1 MVKYLL
7 SLETPAA
14 VAASTTTTTTSKKMK
29 TSGSGSNT
37 NYHRSHNS
45 NINTSRNRMS
55 TRRPIT
61 STTTTKPP
69 AITLD
74 ISNTIISN
82 TSATTTAP
90 ALQLNN
96 VDETTHTDVSD
107 PHWDGYTVR
116 KFDFIILLRLQMN

>member
-1 MVKYLL
+1 M
-7 SLETPAA
+7 STRRQIT
-14 VAASTTTTTTSKKMK
+14 STTTTTTA
-29 TSGSGSNT
+29 
-37 NYHRSHNS
+37 
-45 NINTSRNRMS
+45 
-55 TRRPIT
+55 
-61 STTTTKPP
+61 TKPP

-90 ALQLNN
+90 ALQQLNN

-116 KFDFIILLRLQMN
+116 KVDLIILLRVKMN